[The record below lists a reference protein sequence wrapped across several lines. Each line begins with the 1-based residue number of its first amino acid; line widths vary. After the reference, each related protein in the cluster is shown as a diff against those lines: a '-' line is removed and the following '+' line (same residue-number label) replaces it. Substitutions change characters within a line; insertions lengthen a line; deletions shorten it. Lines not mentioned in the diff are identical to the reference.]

1 MRSFILS
8 FLFIPLL
15 GMSQNSTV
23 FQVWNEAGVSYKI
36 DKKQS
41 LAFDLTTRH
50 GAGGVQTFF
59 PQISYKYKLNKYI
72 RPSVDY
78 RYIANR
84 NSEQNFTLEH
94 RINANL
100 QFSYDFDRLQLGLRG
115 RYQFTT
121 NRLANNYEPEFGEA
135 FRLKPSI
142 AYDIKKSIL
151 APQASMEFF
160 TGPMDG
166 QQGYHLNR
174 IRWSIGIG
182 FEWESPHA
190 FEIAY
195 LYDQRIN
202 SPGSLNRAILN
213 FSYGYSIGEMKSSKK
228 QGPKKAPPRYL

>member
-1 MRSFILS
+1 M
-8 FLFIPLL
+8 
-15 GMSQNSTV
+15 
-23 FQVWNEAGVSYKI
+23 
-36 DKKQS
+36 
-41 LAFDLTTRH
+41 AFDLTTRH
-50 GAGGVQTFF
+50 VAGGIQTFF
-59 PQISYKYKLNKYI
+59 PQISYKYKLNKNI
-72 RPSVDY
+72 SPSLDY
-78 RYIANR
+78 RYIGTR
-84 NSEQNFTLEH
+84 TLEGNFSYQH
-94 RINANL
+94 RFNVNL
-100 QFSYDFDRLQLGLRG
+100 QANYDIERFNIGLRG

-121 NRLANNYEPEFGEA
+121 NRLADNYEPEFGEA

-213 FSYGYSIGEMKSSKK
+213 FSYSYSIGEMKSSKK

>member
-8 FLFIPLL
+8 FLFVPFV
-15 GMSQNSTV
+15 GMIQNSTV

-50 GAGGVQTFF
+50 VAGGIQTFF
-59 PQISYKYKLNKYI
+59 PQISYKYKLNKNI
-72 RPSVDY
+72 RPSLDY
-78 RYIANR
+78 RYIGTR
-84 NSEQNFTLEH
+84 TLEGNFSYQH
-94 RINANL
+94 RFNVNL
-100 QFSYDFDRLQLGLRG
+100 QANYDIERFNIGLRG

-121 NRLANNYEPEFGEA
+121 NRLADNYEPEFGEA

-213 FSYGYSIGEMKSSKK
+213 FSYSYSIGEMKSSKK
-228 QGPKKAPPRYL
+228 QSPKKAPPRYL